1 MASIEFD
8 EASGRY
14 RIWFRY
20 AGKPYK
26 RSLKTTEKR
35 EAEAVVGRV
44 EETIRLLERGRLDIP
59 SDADPGVF
67 ILSDGKLN
75 WKLTAEQEYTLEKLL
90 DLYPKSLPEGAKS
103 ADHPQDGRNPHF
115 PPVAAPKNVP
125 PRPDREHRRHASL
138 HRPPAARQ
146 IPRKAD
152 RPGHGEEGSGHAPPD
167 LELGCSA
174 GLFDRPG
181 TDQGLTVSKGR
192 GEAPL
197 YDTGQ
202 IEKII
207 KRGGLTEK
215 QQGALWECLILRAR
229 RCRRYWTM

>member
-90 DLYPKSLPEGAKS
+90 DLYPKSLPEGAKAQTTRKTEETHIS
-103 ADHPQDGRNPHF
+103 HLS
-115 PPVAAPKNVP
+115 
-125 PRPDREHRRHASL
+125 RHLKTSRLA
-138 HRPPAARQ
+138 Q
-146 IPRKAD
+146 
-152 RPGHGEEGSGHAPPD
+152 
-167 LELGCSA
+167 
-174 GLFDRPG
+174 
-181 TDQGLTVSKGR
+181 TVSTADMQAYIDRRLHNKYRERPTGPVTVKKEVATLRLIWNWAVGR
-192 GEAPL
+192 V
-197 YDTGQ
+197 
-202 IEKII
+202 I
-207 KRGGLTEK
+207 
-215 QQGALWECLILRAR
+215 
-229 RCRRYWTM
+229 